1 MRPLRKPTLF
11 LWQRLPHPPSVPGP
25 VHLSSLPSA
34 QVASRYKLTCGSLPL
49 KLHCCFLSASAL
61 HSSCRKKEGECG
73 RGSGGC
79 TCPAPPPPPPAVCI
93 VFTPTGS
100 VFLFSPLPSC
110 AQPGQPP
117 ASSHLLVLP
126 AWQEAG
132 TTVESKESL
141 SGTHVQ
147 SPAIPAQQ
155 KGRVVGNVFSFK
167 SEEWPLFR
175 AWERKTDIN
184 LGATPPTRNLF
195 CQPRGRADL
204 KVSEQGRARQ
214 GAGDGGSG
222 LRGNAIPG
230 LSNIV

>member
-1 MRPLRKPTLF
+1 MYV
-11 LWQRLPHPPSVPGP
+11 PS
-25 VHLSSLPSA
+25 
-34 QVASRYKLTCGSLPL
+34 T
-49 KLHCCFLSASAL
+49 
-61 HSSCRKKEGECG
+61 
-73 RGSGGC
+73 
-79 TCPAPPPPPPAVCI
+79 TTTPPPVCI
-93 VFTPTGS
+93 VFTPRGS
-100 VFLFSPLPSC
+100 VFLFSPLPFS

-155 KGRVVGNVFSFK
+155 KGCVVGNVFSFK

-195 CQPRGRADL
+195 CQPLGRADL
-204 KVSEQGRARQ
+204 TVSEQGSARQ
-214 GAGDGGSG
+214 GAGDRGSG
-222 LRGNAIPG
+222 LRGNSIPG
-230 LSNIV
+230 LSNIM